1 MQNYIYFF
9 EEGRKELKQLLGGK
23 GANLAEMKR
32 IGLPVPNGFTVTTA
46 ACLAYFGQ
54 QQTLPPALKTA
65 LPFAIERLERATSKQ
80 FVGSTRPL
88 LLSVR
93 SGSVH
98 SMPGMMDTILNLGLT
113 DHSVLIL
120 ANETN
125 NPRFAY
131 DCYRRLIQMFGNVV
145 MGISSALFED
155 ALTVLKNEQ
164 KRARDTDLTSDELQ
178 QLITTYKLIYRSQT
192 GQNFPQDPL
201 EQLSLAIEAVFDSWY
216 NPRALTYRKLN
227 HLSDDLGTAVTIQ
240 EMVFGNMGDTCATG
254 VCFTRN
260 PSTGAN
266 ELFGEF
272 LLNAQGEDVVAGIR
286 TPLPIQSLQHIMPS
300 LYATFSERIR
310 LLETHYSDM
319 QDIEFTIENGQLYFL
334 QTRNGKRTAAAHIHL
349 LMTFLDEGLISKTEV
364 IERLS
369 YADLEKALH
378 DTFDEASLQTL
389 TPFATGLPASPGAAT
404 GQLYFSAAAAQDAA
418 DKNIPVILARQETS
432 PEDIAGMIVSEAIIT
447 SRGGMTSHAAVVA
460 RGMGTACVC
469 GCHTLLIDEAN
480 KNLHYDNG
488 ILSEGD
494 WLSVDGSTGKLY
506 PQKIALSPAVI
517 TPSFKRLMQL
527 LTNSAHISVRANADT
542 AADFSQALQFEA
554 SGIGLTRTE
563 HMFFSSERLLEM
575 RRLILATTA
584 AERQSALN
592 SLEPHQIADFTAL
605 FRTAESRPVTIRLL
619 DPPLHEFLPTQP
631 SEQRQLANQLNI
643 TSHLLTE
650 RLAALKESNP
660 MMGHRGVRLA
670 ISYPAIYKM
679 QVQAIV
685 KSALQL
691 QAEGIT
697 VTPEIMI
704 PLIGSVAE
712 LKWMRHFLEQTIEH
726 ILIDANKQLT
736 YTIGSMIEL
745 PRACLTA
752 AELATAADFFSFGTN
767 DLTQMVYGFSRDDSA
782 GFLPE
787 YMAKQLLPIDPFQT
801 IDKEGV
807 GPLMQQAIQAAKTAK
822 PDIKFGVCGELG
834 GDPLSVAYFEKIGVD
849 YVSCS
854 PYRVPIAKLALA
866 KAALLNSP
874 VI

>member
-9 EEGRKELKQLLGGK
+9 DEGRKELKHLLGGK

-32 IGLPVPNGFTVTTA
+32 IGLPVPAGFTVTTA
-46 ACLAYFGQ
+46 ACLAYFNAK
-54 QQTLPPALKTA
+54 QTMPPTLKAA
-65 LPFAIERLERATSKQ
+65 LPLAIERLEQETAKQ
-80 FVGSTRPL
+80 LVGTTRPL

-113 DHSVLIL
+113 DQSVLIL

-125 NPRFAY
+125 NPRFAF

-145 MGISSALFED
+145 MGISSALFEE
-155 ALTVLKNEQ
+155 ALTALKTEQ
-164 KRARDTDLTSDELQ
+164 QRARDTDLTSDDLQ
-178 QLITTYKLIYRSQT
+178 QLITTYKTIYRTQT
-192 GQNFPQDPL
+192 GKDFPQDPL
-201 EQLSLAIEAVFDSWY
+201 QQLMLAIEAVFDSWY
-216 NPRALTYRKLN
+216 NPRALTYRQLH
-227 HLSDDLGTAVTIQ
+227 HLADDLGTAVTIQ
-240 EMVFGNMGDTCATG
+240 EMVFGNMGDTSATG

-266 ELFGEF
+266 EIFGEF

-286 TPLPIQSLQHIMPS
+286 TPLPMQSLQHIMPS
-300 LYATFSERIR
+300 LYATFSERIQ
-310 LLETHYSDM
+310 LLETHYKDM
-319 QDIEFTIENGQLYFL
+319 QDVEFTIEKGQLYFL
-334 QTRNGKRTAAAHIHL
+334 QTRNGKRTAAAQIHL
-349 LMTFLDEGLISKTEV
+349 LMTFLDEGLLTAAEV

-369 YADLEKALH
+369 YDDIEAALH
-378 DTFDEASLQTL
+378 DTFNTAAIEAL
-389 TPFATGLPASPGAAT
+389 TPFAIGLPASPGAAT
-404 GQLYFSAAAAQDAA
+404 GQLYFSATAAQAAAEH
-418 DKNIPVILARQETS
+418 NIPVILARQETS
-432 PEDIAGMIVSEAIIT
+432 PEDIAGMIASEAIIT

-469 GCHTLLIDEAN
+469 GCHTLLIDEVE
-480 KNLHYDNG
+480 KTLHYDNG
-488 ILSEGD
+488 ILTEGD

-506 PQKIALSPAVI
+506 PQKIPLSPAVI
-517 TPSFKRLMQL
+517 TPSFKRLMQVL
-527 LTNSAHISVRANADT
+527 SKRTHISVRANADT
-542 AADFSQALQFEA
+542 ATDFAQALQFEA

-563 HMFFSSERLLEM
+563 HMFFSPERLLEM

-584 AERQSALN
+584 AERLVALN
-592 SLEPHQIADFTAL
+592 ELEPHQTADFSAL
-605 FRTAESRPVTIRLL
+605 FRTAGSRPVTIRLL
-619 DPPLHEFLPTQP
+619 DPPLHEFLPTQL
-631 SEQRQLANQLNI
+631 SEQQQLATQLNI
-643 TSHLLTE
+643 SPLLLTE

-704 PLIGSVAE
+704 PLIGSEAE
-712 LKWMRHFLEQTIEH
+712 LNWMRHFLEQAIDEVLT
-726 ILIDANKQLT
+726 DANKQLT
-736 YTIGSMIEL
+736 YTIGTMIEL
-745 PRACLTA
+745 PRACLIA
-752 AELATAADFFSFGTN
+752 GKLATTADFFSFGTN

-787 YMAKQLLPIDPFQT
+787 YIAKQLLPVDPFQT
-801 IDKEGV
+801 IDKDGV
-807 GPLMQQAIQAAKTAK
+807 GQLMQQAILAAKATK
-822 PDIKFGVCGELG
+822 PGIKIGVCGELG
-834 GDPLSVAYFEKIGVD
+834 GEPLSVAYFEKIGVD

-854 PYRVPIAKLALA
+854 PYRVPLAKLALA
-866 KAALLNSP
+866 KAALLNRT
-874 VI
+874 VN